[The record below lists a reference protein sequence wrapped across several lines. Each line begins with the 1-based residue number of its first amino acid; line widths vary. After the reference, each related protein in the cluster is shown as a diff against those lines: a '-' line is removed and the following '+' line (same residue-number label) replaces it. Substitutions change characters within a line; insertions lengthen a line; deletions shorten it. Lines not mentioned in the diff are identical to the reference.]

1 MVMTIATNCSNTRSC
16 ISFWE
21 RFGDPPRIML
31 RRTSSSPRATAP
43 PAMGRMIVLRNE
55 AIAVHNTAQ
64 DRPPSPAS
72 GPAKVPR
79 SGFLSNN
86 IRRLAWHPPS
96 AFSAPARCNVRQRR
110 YFYLVVMDAFYA
122 FLADDGWAIASHIAL
137 STLMALFPFLI
148 VLASLAGFFGSKE
161 LADQAVGLLLQI
173 WPKQVADS
181 LSGEIHD
188 VLTTSRGDILTI
200 GAMLAVYFASN
211 GVEAL
216 RVALNRAYSVVE
228 PRRWYWLRLESIG
241 YTLVAAIT
249 ALAMAFLIVLGP
261 LIIEAAR
268 RNIPLIVETTE
279 KLLSVSRYGVTI
291 TALIIALSILHA
303 WLPAGRRGFLQILP
317 GIVFT
322 FVASLV
328 SGLVFGQYLARFA
341 NNYVTMYAGLAS
353 VIIALVFLYFI
364 AAIFVY
370 GGELNAAIIK
380 SRLPHGVSLQ
390 AAQSLKPLDSQA

>member
-1 MVMTIATNCSNTRSC
+1 LLV
-16 ISFWE
+16 
-21 RFGDPPRIML
+21 P
-31 RRTSSSPRATAP
+31 AP
-43 PAMGRMIVLRNE
+43 HAGRGRN
-55 AIAVHNTAQ
+55 
-64 DRPPSPAS
+64 P
-72 GPAKVPR
+72 GPAVKA
-79 SGFLSNN
+79 
-86 IRRLAWHPPS
+86 IRYIY
-96 AFSAPARCNVRQRR
+96 V
-110 YFYLVVMDAFYA
+110 VVMDAFYT

-148 VLASLAGFFGSKE
+148 VLTSLAGFFGSKE
-161 LADQAVGLLLQI
+161 LADQAASLMLQV

-181 LSGEIHD
+181 ISGEVHD
-188 VLTTSRGDILTI
+188 VLTTTRTGVLTI
-200 GAMLAVYFASN
+200 GAVLSVYFASN

-216 RVALNRAYSVVE
+216 RVALNRAYAVVE
-228 PRRWYWLRLESIG
+228 MRRWYWLRLESIG

-268 RNIPLIVETTE
+268 RHIPLFVESNESILTW
-279 KLLSVSRYGVTI
+279 LRYGITI
-291 TALIIALSILHA
+291 SALVVALIILHA

-322 FVASLV
+322 IVASLI
-328 SGLVFGQYLARFA
+328 SGIVFGQYLARFA

-390 AAQSLKPLDSQA
+390 AAQSLKPAETQA

>member
-1 MVMTIATNCSNTRSC
+1 
-16 ISFWE
+16 
-21 RFGDPPRIML
+21 
-31 RRTSSSPRATAP
+31 
-43 PAMGRMIVLRNE
+43 
-55 AIAVHNTAQ
+55 
-64 DRPPSPAS
+64 
-72 GPAKVPR
+72 
-79 SGFLSNN
+79 
-86 IRRLAWHPPS
+86 
-96 AFSAPARCNVRQRR
+96 VRQVR
-110 YFYLVVMDAFYA
+110 YLYLVVMDAFYT

-148 VLASLAGFFGSKE
+148 VLTSLAGFFGSKE
-161 LADQAVGLLLQI
+161 LADQAVGLLLQV

-188 VLTTSRGDILTI
+188 VLTTTRGGVLTI
-200 GAMLAVYFASN
+200 GAVLAVYFASN

-216 RVALNRAYSVVE
+216 RVALNRSYSVIE

-261 LIIEAAR
+261 LIIEATR
-268 RNIPLIVETTE
+268 RHIPLIVESNE
-279 KLLSVSRYGVTI
+279 QLLDLARYSVTI
-291 TALIIALSILHA
+291 MAMVVALLILHA

-317 GIVFT
+317 GIIFT
-322 FVASLV
+322 LVASLV
-328 SGLVFGQYLARFA
+328 SGIVFGQYLARFA

-390 AAQSLKPLDSQA
+390 AAQSLAPLDSQA